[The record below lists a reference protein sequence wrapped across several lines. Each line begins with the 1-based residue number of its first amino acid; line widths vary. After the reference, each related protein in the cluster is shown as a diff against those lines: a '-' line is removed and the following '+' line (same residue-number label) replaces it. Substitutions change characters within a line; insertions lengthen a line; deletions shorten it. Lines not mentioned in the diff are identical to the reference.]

1 MNSIYYVDDIDSF
14 KDSYPDAVCLLQV
27 NTGNYDNLNVGNIF
41 TALFNESYSIYD
53 MPREEMY
60 LIPKS
65 YTKTLTALKEI
76 GVLNSDNTIN
86 KDSDYYKALNQYY

>member
-1 MNSIYYVDDIDSF
+1 MFTDIIGGSF
-14 KDSYPDAVCLLQV
+14 
-27 NTGNYDNLNVGNIF
+27 
-41 TALFNESYSIYD
+41 SIYD
-53 MPREEMY
+53 SMPKKETY